1 MRSIAAIALGIIA
14 TACASV
20 SAPVVRD
27 QILRNEKALN
37 DAWLRHDV
45 DGVSQYFDDGWS
57 EVTRK
62 GKVLT
67 KADIK
72 AAVAMTGDSET
83 ETLVSDQVVTPH
95 GDFAIHTARIIDK
108 GRKTSGEQYAVE
120 TRILN
125 VWVRRNGRWR
135 IIASQTIFVTPRP

>member
-1 MRSIAAIALGIIA
+1 MRFVAAIALGIIT
-14 TACASV
+14 TACATV
-20 SAPVVRD
+20 SPPVIRD

-45 DGVSQYFDDGWS
+45 EGVSQYFDDDWS

-72 AAVAMTGDSET
+72 AAVASTDDTEA

-108 GRKTSGEQYAVE
+108 FRKKSGEQYAVE
-120 TRILN
+120 TRIIN
-125 VWVRRNGRWR
+125 VWVRRNGHWR
-135 IIASQTIFVTPRP
+135 IIASQTIFVTPPP